1 MKKIDIP
8 SPSASELALTSLIA
22 GEHLLIEDI
31 PGTGKTNLAKN
42 LSHISKLRNNRIQ
55 CTNDLMP
62 ADVIGYNKS
71 TSNKSIEFIKGPIF
85 TNILLVDEMNR
96 APSRTQS
103 SLLEAMEESQIS
115 IEGKTFK
122 LPAPFFVIATQ
133 NPRDQVGVFELPE
146 SQIDRFSL
154 CINMDILNAE
164 DYLKVLNHEQIHKDI
179 LNISYSKLSKNLKA
193 VHFDNKL
200 QIYLLQILDEIEKI
214 SAKYLA
220 IRPRVQLQNL
230 AKAYA
235 ALKSR
240 NFVVPEDILAL
251 LISSMRHRFHEMSK
265 EEIKEMI
272 LESVSFVKTP

>member
-96 APSRTQS
+96 AP
-103 SLLEAMEESQIS
+103 I
-115 IEGKTFK
+115 
-122 LPAPFFVIATQ
+122 
-133 NPRDQVGVFELPE
+133 
-146 SQIDRFSL
+146 
-154 CINMDILNAE
+154 
-164 DYLKVLNHEQIHKDI
+164 
-179 LNISYSKLSKNLKA
+179 
-193 VHFDNKL
+193 
-200 QIYLLQILDEIEKI
+200 
-214 SAKYLA
+214 
-220 IRPRVQLQNL
+220 
-230 AKAYA
+230 
-235 ALKSR
+235 
-240 NFVVPEDILAL
+240 
-251 LISSMRHRFHEMSK
+251 
-265 EEIKEMI
+265 
-272 LESVSFVKTP
+272 